1 MNNSM
6 RDKLLTATTR
16 LISELSSEHYQHRYR
31 YLLFDRL
38 GVVSELSSIFD
49 ETLLETMPSDR
60 LAVVKRPD
68 LAHELSVCPLIVCIA
83 KPHEPLDE
91 KLLSTAVMQIKKE
104 YLTKNQYVCGFI
116 TSVLTPEQLAEEFI
130 KTYYRAGNA
139 LNKKFLTFYEP
150 FRLDVI
156 RHSYTQPDQHL
167 GLLLPAETS
176 YSFIDTDCEVY
187 TFESIDYQSDFDFE
201 LRFTNQLLHYNQ
213 LNQFELYRIAV
224 ILTDLYEEY
233 DKPQPQKLLSQIINY
248 FYDHNGTKLKNPTD
262 RRVYVLFCIIYGQLT
277 QNEKLTAIIND
288 VIDNE
293 EMQGELGTLLIQ
305 EKQALSSLKNHST

>member
-6 RDKLLTATTR
+6 LDKLLTANTR

-49 ETLLETMPSDR
+49 ETLLETMPADR
-60 LAVVKRPD
+60 LAIIKRPTLLHD
-68 LAHELSVCPLIVCIA
+68 LSVCPLIVCIA
-83 KPHEPLDE
+83 KPNESLNE
-91 KLLSTAVMQIKKE
+91 ELLSAAVIQIKNE
-104 YLTKNQYVCGFI
+104 YLTKKQYVCGFI
-116 TSVLTPEQLAEEFI
+116 TSALPPEQLADALLES
-130 KTYYRAGNA
+130 YSRAGKA
-139 LNKKFLTFYEP
+139 LNKPFLTFYEP
-150 FRLDVI
+150 FTLDLI
-156 RHSYTQPDQHL
+156 RHSYIEPDSHL

-176 YSFIDTDCEVY
+176 YSFIDTDCDVY
-187 TFESIDYQSDFDFE
+187 TFHSKAFQNDWDFT

-213 LNQFELYRIAV
+213 LNQFELYQIAV
-224 ILTDLYEEY
+224 TLTDLYEEY

-248 FYDHNGTKLKNPTD
+248 FYDHKGTKLKNPND

-288 VIDNE
+288 IIDNE
-293 EMQGELGTLLIQ
+293 EMQGELGLLLSQ
-305 EKQALSSLKNHST
+305 EKQALSSLKNNSK

>member
-1 MNNSM
+1 M

-68 LAHELSVCPLIVCIA
+68 LAHDLSVCPLLVCIA
-83 KPHEPLDE
+83 NPHESLDE
-91 KLLSTAVMQIKKE
+91 KLLSAAVMQIKKE
-104 YLTKNQYVCGFI
+104 YLTKKQYVCGFI
-116 TSVLTPEQLAEEFI
+116 TSVLTPEQLAEEFL

-139 LNKKFLTFYEP
+139 LNKKILPFYEP

-156 RHSYTQPDQHL
+156 RHSYIQPDSHL

-176 YSFIDTDCEVY
+176 YSFIDTDCDVY
-187 TFESIDYQSDFDFE
+187 TFKSIDYRNDFDFE

-248 FYDHNGTKLKNPTD
+248 FYDHNGTKLKNPND

-277 QNEKLTAIIND
+277 QNEKLTAIVND

-293 EMQGELGTLLIQ
+293 EMQGELGTLLSQ
-305 EKQALSSLKNHST
+305 EKQALSSLKK